1 MSQVNKAVAVTSPLF
16 NPIAVGVKS
25 LVNGVRLDSD
35 SKSALSV
42 WFKSADDTDNAK
54 GKLVD
59 VLVSKGVKAYHLD
72 RSNTDPEMVKFHDS
86 IKDTMI
92 SAMDSKAQ
100 KLVKADVKSLS
111 DSDAAIRSVLVNKI
125 STRFGNLYKALQ
137 NFEARGSVTK
147 STPTTNKNVLA
158 LRKLNE
164 ALAYLKDSKAPY
176 AGLVEDCKAIRALN
190 IFKVVQDTK

>member
-1 MSQVNKAVAVTSPLF
+1 MNQVNKVVASPLV
-16 NPIAVGVKS
+16 NPMAIVAKS
-25 LVNGVRLDSD
+25 LVRNISLDSD
-35 SKSALSV
+35 GRGAVST
-42 WFKSADDTDNAK
+42 WFKLADSADEAK
-54 GKLVD
+54 GKAID
-59 VLVSKGVKAYHLD
+59 VLVSKGIKAYHLD

-86 IKDTMI
+86 IKDTMT

-147 STPTTNKNVLA
+147 STPTTNKNILA

-164 ALAYLKDSKAPY
+164 ALKYLTDSKTPY
-176 AGLVEDCKAIRALN
+176 AGLVEDCKAIRALS
-190 IFKVVQDTK
+190 IFKTIKDIK

>member
-1 MSQVNKAVAVTSPLF
+1 MNQVNTAVTNPLF

-25 LVNGVRLDSD
+25 LVRNISLDSD
-35 SKSALSV
+35 GKGAVSA
-42 WFKSADDTDNAK
+42 WFKLADSADEAK
-54 GKLVD
+54 GKAID

-86 IKDTMI
+86 IKDTMV

-100 KLVKADVKSLS
+100 KLVKADVKTLS
-111 DSDAAIRSVLVNKI
+111 DSDSAVRSVLVNKI

-137 NFEARGSVTK
+137 NFEARGNVTK
-147 STPTTNKNVLA
+147 TKPTTNKNVLA

-176 AGLVEDCKAIRALN
+176 AGLVEDCKAIRALS
-190 IFKVVQDTK
+190 IFKTVQDK

>member
-1 MSQVNKAVAVTSPLF
+1 MKSVNTAVTSPLV
-16 NPIAVGVKS
+16 NPMAIVAKS
-25 LVNGVRLDSD
+25 LVRGISLDSD
-35 SKSALSV
+35 GKGALTV

-59 VLVSKGVKAYHLD
+59 VLVSKGIKAYHLD

-137 NFEARGSVTK
+137 NFEARGNVVK

-158 LRKLNE
+158 LRCFN
-164 ALAYLKDSKAPY
+164 AGLAYLKDSKAPY
-176 AGLVEDCKAIRALN
+176 AGLVEDCKTIRALN
-190 IFKVVQDTK
+190 IFKTVQDTK

>member
-1 MSQVNKAVAVTSPLF
+1 MA
-16 NPIAVGVKS
+16 IASKS
-25 LVNGVRLDSD
+25 LVRGVSLDSD
-35 SKSALSV
+35 GKGALTV

-59 VLVSKGVKAYHLD
+59 VLVSKGIKAYHLD

-92 SAMDSKAQ
+92 GAMDSKAQ

-111 DSDAAIRSVLVNKI
+111 DSDAAIRAVLVNKI

-137 NFEARGSVTK
+137 NFEARGNVVK

-176 AGLVEDCKAIRALN
+176 AGLVEDCKAIRALS
-190 IFKVVQDTK
+190 IFKTVQDTK

>member
-1 MSQVNKAVAVTSPLF
+1 MNQVNKVVASPLV
-16 NPIAVGVKS
+16 NPMAIVAKS
-25 LVNGVRLDSD
+25 LVRGISLDSD
-35 SKSALSV
+35 GKGALTV

-176 AGLVEDCKAIRALN
+176 AGLVEDCKAIRALS
-190 IFKVVQDTK
+190 IFKIVQDK

>member
-1 MSQVNKAVAVTSPLF
+1 MNQVNKSVVVTSPLV
-16 NPIAVGVKS
+16 NPMAIVAKS
-25 LVNGVRLDSD
+25 LVRGISLDSD
-35 SKSALSV
+35 GKGALTV

-59 VLVSKGVKAYHLD
+59 VLVSKGIKAYHLD

-176 AGLVEDCKAIRALN
+176 AGLVEDCKAIRALS
-190 IFKVVQDTK
+190 IFKTVQDTK

>member
-1 MSQVNKAVAVTSPLF
+1 MNQVNKVVASPLV
-16 NPIAVGVKS
+16 NPMAIVAKS
-25 LVNGVRLDSD
+25 LVRGISLDSD
-35 SKSALSV
+35 GKGALTV

-59 VLVSKGVKAYHLD
+59 VLVSKGIKAYHLD

-176 AGLVEDCKAIRALN
+176 AGLVEDCKAIRALS
-190 IFKVVQDTK
+190 IFKTVQDTK

>member
-1 MSQVNKAVAVTSPLF
+1 MNQVNKVVASPLV
-16 NPIAVGVKS
+16 NPMAIVAKS
-25 LVNGVRLDSD
+25 LVRGISLDSD
-35 SKSALSV
+35 GKGALTV

-59 VLVSKGVKAYHLD
+59 VLVSKGIKAYHLD

-137 NFEARGSVTK
+137 NFEARGNVVK

-164 ALAYLKDSKAPY
+164 ALAYLKDSKTPY
-176 AGLVEDCKAIRALN
+176 AGLVEDCKAIRALS
-190 IFKVVQDTK
+190 IFKTVQDTK

>member
-1 MSQVNKAVAVTSPLF
+1 MNQVNKVVASPLV
-16 NPIAVGVKS
+16 NPMAIVAKS
-25 LVNGVRLDSD
+25 LVRGISLDSD
-35 SKSALSV
+35 GKGALTT

-59 VLVSKGVKAYHLD
+59 VLVSKGIKAYHLD

-86 IKDTMI
+86 IKATMI
-92 SAMDSKAQ
+92 DAMDSKAQ

-176 AGLVEDCKAIRALN
+176 AGLVEDCKAIRALS
-190 IFKVVQDTK
+190 IFKTVQDTK